1 MKNPKKNPVKN
12 PMTKLRLFGAAAVV
26 ISSALASPVM
36 AQQVITN
43 PGRCAQYYPDANC
56 QNLGPNNPYTGDYQ
70 RRRAHQAQTNQYANQ
85 NNGNWDNGWNNNGW
99 NNNGWHDSRNDN
111 RWQQH
116 DSGFGPGDVAAGAA
130 GAAVGT
136 AAGIATS
143 PFRNDAYAYYNSG
156 PGYNDSYAARNGFV
170 CQPGTWFKG
179 EDGRRHPCQ

>member
-1 MKNPKKNPVKN
+1 
-12 PMTKLRLFGAAAVV
+12 MTKLKLLGAAAVV
-26 ISSALASPVM
+26 ISSALASPIM

-43 PGRCAQYYPDANC
+43 PGRCAQFYPDANC

-70 RRRAHQAQTNQYANQ
+70 RRQASRTSAKRND
-85 NNGNWDNGWNNNGW
+85 GNWDQGSNNNGW
-99 NNNGWHDSRNDN
+99 NNNGWHDSSNDN
-111 RWQQH
+111 RWQRH
-116 DSGFGPGDVAAGAA
+116 DSGFWPGDVAAGAA

-156 PGYNDSYAARNGFV
+156 PTYNDSYAARNGFV

>member
-1 MKNPKKNPVKN
+1 MKNS
-12 PMTKLRLFGAAAVV
+12 MTQLRLFGAAAVV
-26 ISSALASPVM
+26 MASALASPVM

-85 NNGNWDNGWNNNGW
+85 NNGNWDQGWNNNGW
-99 NNNGWHDSRNDN
+99 NNNGWHDSWNDN

-116 DSGFGPGDVAAGAA
+116 DSGFWPGDVAAGAA

>member
-1 MKNPKKNPVKN
+1 MKNA
-12 PMTKLRLFGAAAVV
+12 MTKLRLFGAAAVS
-26 ISSALASPVM
+26 ISALASPVM

-70 RRRAHQAQTNQYANQ
+70 RRRAHQAQANQ
-85 NNGNWDNGWNNNGW
+85 NNGNWDQGW
-99 NNNGWHDSRNDN
+99 NNNGWHDSWNDN
-111 RWQQH
+111 RWQRH
-116 DSGFGPGDVAAGAA
+116 DSGFWPGDVAAGAA
-130 GAAVGT
+130 GAAVGA